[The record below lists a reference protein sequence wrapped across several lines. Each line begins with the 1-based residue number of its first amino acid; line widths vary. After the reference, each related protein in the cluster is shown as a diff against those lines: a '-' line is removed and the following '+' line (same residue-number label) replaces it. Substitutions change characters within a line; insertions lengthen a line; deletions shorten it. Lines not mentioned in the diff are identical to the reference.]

1 MHARLAA
8 AAFRGRPVD
17 DILMSHEDADR
28 LGIHD
33 GEVIRLTSPAGS
45 YTGRAKIDQIKARN
59 LAIHWP
65 EGNCLLSR
73 EEIDRASREP
83 DYNAI
88 ARVEKVGEP

>member
-1 MHARLAA
+1 MDARLAA
-8 AAFRGRPVD
+8 AAFRGGPVD

-33 GEVIRLTSPAGS
+33 GEAIRLTSRAGS

-59 LAIHWP
+59 LEVHWP
-65 EGNCLLSR
+65 EGNYLLSR

-83 DYNAI
+83 DCNAI
-88 ARVEKVGEP
+88 VRVEKVGEP